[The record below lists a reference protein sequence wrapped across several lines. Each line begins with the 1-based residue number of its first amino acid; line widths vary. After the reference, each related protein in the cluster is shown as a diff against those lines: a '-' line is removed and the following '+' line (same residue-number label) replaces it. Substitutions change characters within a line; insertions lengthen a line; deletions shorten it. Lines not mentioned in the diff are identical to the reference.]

1 MKIHQLSV
9 FLENKPGCLSAPCRV
24 LADAGINIHTLS
36 LADTKQFGILRLI
49 VRNWAK
55 AKEVLESSGSVVN
68 VAEVLAIEVE
78 DKPGGMAGVLES
90 IERAGLNI
98 EYMYAFTIRRGDKAI
113 LVFRFE
119 NPEAAIAALAKQ
131 GVNVVDSV
139 SLYDLADNA

>member
-24 LADAGINIHTLS
+24 LAEAGINIHTLS

-49 VRNWAK
+49 VRDWQQAK
-55 AKEVLESSGSVVN
+55 AVLESHGNVVN

-78 DKPGGMAGVLES
+78 DKPGGMAGVLEG

-98 EYMYAFTIRRGDKAI
+98 EYMYAFTIRRGDRAI

-119 NPEAAIAALAKQ
+119 DAQQAIDALGKA
-131 GVNVVDSV
+131 GINVVDSV
-139 SLYDLADNA
+139 ALYDLVEKG